1 MRRIYLDHAAATPV
15 DPRVEEAMAPF
26 WRKNFGNAG
35 GLYEEG
41 RCAKEAMQKSRESI
55 AKLIGAKAD
64 EIIFTSGGTESDNL
78 AVFGAALGAN
88 HLFSSRLNEASKFSE
103 PTAQALQDLAQ
114 TDGASRAIRQQANMR
129 VLAKPGAEALKP
141 HIITT
146 KFEHHAVLEPC
157 QRLEKENFD
166 VTYLD
171 VGEDGVVDPQDVR
184 KALRQETIL
193 VSIMYANNEIGTIQP
208 IAEIGKVIKEFKS
221 TKAQILK
228 DLASPTGAS
237 TRNFSAE
244 KYPCLSKFSAET
256 INFGAHYPFFHTDA
270 CQAAGYLDLNVN
282 NLGVDLMTANASKIY
297 GPKGVGFLYKRSGVK
312 IKPQIIGG
320 GQEMRMRSGTENI
333 PLIVGM
339 AKALEIAQ
347 AEKDLE
353 NKRLTPLR
361 DYFIKQILEK
371 IPKVVLNGHATK
383 RLPNNI
389 NVSILD
395 IEGEALVLYLDAKGI
410 SFSTGSACTSE
421 SLDPSHVILALG
433 KPYEFAHSSM
443 RFTLGRS
450 TTKEALDYVLGVLP
464 EVVEWLRKVS
474 PVKID
479 MNAKSMSH
487 PEAFAGEN
495 LRVKAKSKSYK

>member
-1 MRRIYLDHAAATPV
+1 MKRIYLDHAATTPV
-15 DPRVEEAMAPF
+15 DKRVTKAMAPF
-26 WRKNFGNAG
+26 WNENFGNAG

-41 RCAKEAMQKSRESI
+41 RKAKNEMQRSRETI
-55 AKLIGAKAD
+55 AKLIGAKTD

-78 AVFGAALGAN
+78 AVFGVAKAVASP
-88 HLFSSRLNEASKFSE
+88 SSKSDFPGKSDFF
-103 PTAQALQDLAQ
+103 P
-114 TDGASRAIRQQANMR
+114 DGARH
-129 VLAKPGAEALKP
+129 

-146 KFEHHAVLEPC
+146 KFEHHAVLTPC
-157 QRLEKENFD
+157 EQLVREGFD
-166 VTYLD
+166 VTFLD
-171 VGEDGVVDPQDVR
+171 VGEDGIVNPEDLR
-184 KALRQETIL
+184 KALRPETVL

-208 IAEIGKVIKEFKS
+208 IAEIGKIIKEFRMAKE
-221 TKAQILK
+221 QVLK
-228 DLASPTGAS
+228 DLVSATGAS

-244 KYPCLSKFSAET
+244 KYPCLSKFDTET
-256 INFGAHYPFFHTDA
+256 FGKQYPYFHTDA

-282 NLGVDLMTANASKIY
+282 NLGVDLMTVNASKIY
-297 GPKGVGFLYKRSGVK
+297 GPKGVGFLYKRGGVK

-320 GQEMRMRSGTENI
+320 GQEIRMRSGTENI
-333 PLIVGM
+333 PLIVGL
-339 AKALEIAQ
+339 AKAFEIAQ
-347 AEKDLE
+347 TEHEAEAA
-353 NKRLTPLR
+353 RLVSLR
-361 DYFIKQILEK
+361 DYFIEEVIKR

-395 IEGEALVLYLDAKGI
+395 IEGESLVLYMDAKGV

-443 RFTLGRS
+443 RFTMGRS
-450 TTKEALDYVLGVLP
+450 TTKEELDKVLEVLP
-464 EVVEWLRKVS
+464 ATVEWLRKVS
-474 PVKID
+474 PVSID

>member
-1 MRRIYLDHAAATPV
+1 MKRIYLDHAATTPV
-15 DPRVEEAMAPF
+15 NPRVMDAMMPF
-26 WRKNFGNAG
+26 WRENFGNAG

-41 RCAKEAMQKSRESI
+41 RRAKEAITKSRDTI
-55 AKLIGAKAD
+55 AKLIGAKPD

-78 AVFGAALGAN
+78 AVFGSTSHLGVG
-88 HLFSSRLNEASKFSE
+88 HPS
-103 PTAQALQDLAQ
+103 
-114 TDGASRAIRQQANMR
+114 GA
-129 VLAKPGAEALKP
+129 KP

-171 VGEDGVVDPQDVR
+171 VGEDGVVNPDDVK
-184 KALRQETIL
+184 KALRPETIL

-208 IAEIGKVIKEFKS
+208 IAEIGKVIKEFKKS
-221 TKAQILK
+221 KGF
-228 DLASPTGAS
+228 S
-237 TRNFSAE
+237 NFPPLTS
-244 KYPCLSKFSAET
+244 
-256 INFGAHYPFFHTDA
+256 NFPYFHTDA

-282 NLGVDLMTANASKIY
+282 NLGVDLMTVNASKIY
-297 GPKGVGFLYKRSGVK
+297 GPKGVGFLYKRTGVK

-320 GQEMRMRSGTENI
+320 GQEMRQRSGTENI

-339 AKALEIAQ
+339 ARAFELAQ
-347 AEKDLE
+347 AEKDAE
-353 NKRLTPLR
+353 ATRLVPLR
-361 DYFIKQILEK
+361 DYFISEVMKK
-371 IPKVVLNGHATK
+371 IPKVVLNGHPIR

-450 TTKEALDYVLGVLP
+450 TTKEDLDYVLGVLP
-464 EVVEWLRKVS
+464 EVIEWLRKVS
-474 PVKID
+474 PLNLEL
-479 MNAKSMSH
+479 NAKSMSH

>member
-1 MRRIYLDHAAATPV
+1 MKRIYLDHAATTPT
-15 DPRVEEAMAPF
+15 DSRVTEAMAPF
-26 WRKNFGNAG
+26 WNKNFGNAG

-41 RCAKEAMQKSRESI
+41 RRAKEALTKSREVI
-55 AKLIGAKAD
+55 AKLIGAKPD

-78 AVFGAALGAN
+78 AVFGVARAVASP
-88 HLFSSRLNEASKFSE
+88 SSKSDFPGKSDFFPGEA
-103 PTAQALQDLAQ
+103 
-114 TDGASRAIRQQANMR
+114 R
-129 VLAKPGAEALKP
+129 P

-146 KFEHHAVLEPC
+146 KFEHHAVLTPC
-157 QRLEKENFD
+157 EQLAKEGFN
-166 VTYLD
+166 VTFLD
-171 VGEDGVVDPQDVR
+171 VGEDGIVNPEDVR
-184 KALRQETIL
+184 KALRSETVL

-208 IAEIGKVIKEFKS
+208 IAEIGKIIKDFKS
-221 TKAQILK
+221 VKAQILK

-244 KYPCLSKFSAET
+244 KYPCLSKFGAET
-256 INFGAHYPFFHTDA
+256 IDFGANYPYFHTDA

-282 NLGVDLMTANASKIY
+282 NLGVDLMTVNGSKIY

-333 PLIVGM
+333 PLIVGL
-339 AKALEIAQ
+339 AKAFEIAQ
-347 AEKDLE
+347 SERDSEAA
-353 NKRLTPLR
+353 RLVPLR
-361 DYFIKQILEK
+361 DYFISEVMKR
-371 IPKVVLNGHATK
+371 IPKIVLNGHAVK

-395 IEGEALVLYLDAKGI
+395 IEGESLVLYLDSKGV

-443 RFTLGRS
+443 RFTMGRS
-450 TTKEALDYVLGVLP
+450 TTKKELDKVLKVLP
-464 EVVEWLRKVS
+464 ATVEWLRKVS
-474 PVKID
+474 PVSID
-479 MNAKSMSH
+479 MKAKSMSH